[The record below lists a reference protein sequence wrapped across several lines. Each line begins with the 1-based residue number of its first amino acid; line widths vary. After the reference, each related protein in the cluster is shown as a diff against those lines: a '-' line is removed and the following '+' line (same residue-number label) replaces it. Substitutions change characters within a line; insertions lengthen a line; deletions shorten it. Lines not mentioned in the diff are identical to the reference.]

1 MTDPT
6 AAAKPNFWARLASN
20 ELTPAQSL
28 GLFVVFTTSIIAL
41 TMVLLPYLVVIGP
54 WGYGAAFFIN
64 LLTSATVVIPA
75 PGFASVILMAR
86 ELDPLILGVSAGI
99 GGTIG
104 ELSAYW
110 VGHQGGRVIHRS
122 GIYRVVRRLM
132 RRRGALVLLVTG
144 LLPFLPVD
152 AAGLIAGATRYPIP
166 KFLVYL
172 GIGKLIM
179 ATVILHVAAQAFEW
193 AEPYLRW
200 LA

>member
-6 AAAKPNFWARLASN
+6 AAARPSFWARLTSN
-20 ELTPAQSL
+20 ELSPAQSL
-28 GLFVVFTTSIIAL
+28 GLFAVFTALIVAL
-41 TMVLLPYLVVIGP
+41 TLVLLPYLVVIGP
-54 WGYGAAFFIN
+54 WGYAAAFVIN

-75 PGFASVILMAR
+75 PGFAAVILMAR
-86 ELDPLILGVSAGI
+86 DLDPFILGVSAGI

-110 VGHQGGRVIHRS
+110 AGHQGGRVVSRS
-122 GIYRVVRRLM
+122 GIYRIIRRLM
-132 RRRGALVLLVTG
+132 RRHGALVLFVTG
-144 LLPFLPVD
+144 LMPFLPVD

-172 GIGKLIM
+172 GIGKVIM
-179 ATVILHVAAQAFEW
+179 TTVILYIAAQAFEW

-200 LA
+200 LG

>member
-6 AAAKPNFWARLASN
+6 VAAKPNFWARLASN

-28 GLFVVFTTSIIAL
+28 GLFAVFTTSIIAL

-54 WGYGAAFFIN
+54 WGYGAAFVIN

-86 ELDPLILGVSAGI
+86 ELDPFILGVSAGI
-99 GGTIG
+99 GGTLG
-104 ELSAYW
+104 ELSGYW
-110 VGHQGGRVIHRS
+110 VGHQGGRVLHRS
-122 GIYRVVRRLM
+122 GIYRVIRRLM

-172 GIGKLIM
+172 GIGKVVM
-179 ATVILHVAAQAFEW
+179 TTVILYIAAQAFEW

-200 LA
+200 LG

>member
-6 AAAKPNFWARLASN
+6 VAAKPNFWARLASN

-28 GLFVVFTTSIIAL
+28 GLFAVFTTSIIAL

-54 WGYGAAFFIN
+54 WGYGAAFVIN

-86 ELDPLILGVSAGI
+86 ELDPFILGVSAGI
-99 GGTIG
+99 GGTLG
-104 ELSAYW
+104 ELSGYW
-110 VGHQGGRVIHRS
+110 VGHQGGRVLHRS
-122 GIYRVVRRLM
+122 GIYRLIRRLM

-172 GIGKLIM
+172 GIGKVVM
-179 ATVILHVAAQAFEW
+179 TTVILYIAAQAFEW

-200 LA
+200 LG